1 MFIKFNSK
9 YHQRMYALKIV
20 RFNEQNHDESDPA
33 LTFRELYP
41 QITLPNC
48 NVNEKKNDK
57 YLYKVERENTIILI
71 EYDYNYVFPINWWI
85 VIIAG

>member
-48 NVNEKKNDK
+48 NVNEKRMTNTSIKLK
-57 YLYKVERENTIILI
+57 ERIPLY
-71 EYDYNYVFPINWWI
+71 
-85 VIIAG
+85 